1 MKLEDFN
8 DIDFKNAGN
17 LPLPVKGVL
26 LLVLLVVLIGVGY
39 WFLWKPASAD
49 LEKARAAEL
58 ELRNVF
64 LDKKRQSVNLEAYK
78 DQMAEI
84 ERTFGALLRQLPD
97 KSQMDGLLTDINQVG
112 LARGLEFELF
122 KPGKEVIGDFY
133 AEMPIQIKV
142 VGSYHD
148 IGAFATDVS
157 KLSRIVTLNDVVISS
172 GASTKKGKADAEQAD
187 ASSLVME
194 AMAKTYRYLDAN
206 EVASKREA
214 ESAAKKGAKGKSKN
228 SKATK
233 K

>member
-8 DIDFKNAGN
+8 NIDFKNAGN

-26 LLVLLVVLIGVGY
+26 LIALLLVLIAVGY
-39 WFLWKPASAD
+39 WFLWKPASQS
-49 LEKARAAEL
+49 LEDARVKEV
-58 ELRNVF
+58 ELRKVF
-64 LDKKRQSVNLEAYK
+64 LDKKRQSINLDAYK
-78 DQMAEI
+78 EQMVEI
-84 ERTFGALLRQLPD
+84 ERTFGALLKQLPD

-148 IGAFATDVS
+148 LGAFATDVS
-157 KLSRIVTLNDVVISS
+157 KLSRIVTLNDLVISGGGES
-172 GASTKKGKADAEQAD
+172 KKSKTSATKASAQPAD
-187 ASSLVME
+187 SNMLVME
-194 AMAKTYRYLDAN
+194 AVAKTYRYLDAD
-206 EVASKREA
+206 EIAAKRQAEA
-214 ESAAKKGAKGKSKN
+214 DAMKAKKGGK
-228 SKATK
+228 K